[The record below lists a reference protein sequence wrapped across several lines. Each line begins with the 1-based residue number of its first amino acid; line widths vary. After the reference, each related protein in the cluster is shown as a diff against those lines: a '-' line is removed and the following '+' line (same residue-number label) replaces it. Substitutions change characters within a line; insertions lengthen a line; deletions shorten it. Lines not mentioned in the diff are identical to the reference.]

1 MMRESKHGCTRSDDM
16 IKQLKIIAKKN
27 NGIIFTKDVSQSGI
41 RREVLTKLVNS
52 GELNRLMRGVYCFSE
67 EHIDEY
73 FLLELRVPQLI
84 YSLGTALF
92 FHGYSNRVPSVISIT
107 VKTGYNA
114 HRISNEKINIRYS
127 NKNIFEM
134 GLIKIKTPQGM
145 EVRCYD
151 IERTIC
157 DIVKERT
164 KIDPQIFSDAINQYL
179 ENRKINSRK
188 LMTYAKKLGVEDEI
202 MKYIEI
208 LR

>member
-1 MMRESKHGCTRSDDM
+1 M
-16 IKQLKIIAKKN
+16 IEQLKLIAKNN
-27 NGIIFTKDVSQSGI
+27 NGIIFTKDLTKFGI

-52 GELNRLMRGVYCFSE
+52 GELNRLMRGVYCFSD

-107 VKTGYNA
+107 VKTGYNP
-114 HRISNEKINIRYS
+114 HRISNERINIRYS
-127 NKNIFEM
+127 NKKTFEL
-134 GLIKIKTPQGM
+134 GLTKIESPQGM

-179 ENRKINSRK
+179 EKKIINSRK
-188 LMTYAKKLGVEDEI
+188 LMNYAKKLGVEDEI
-202 MKYIEI
+202 MKYIEV
-208 LR
+208 LRREHRSA